1 MRLRTQLRRF
11 FSAIL
16 AGSCLLTAMP
26 VLSAAA
32 ETVPEEAVGSVTSGG
47 KTMYFYDTPGSGG
60 LEAMWVEAVRQKN
73 ATVTLYQDWKAVT
86 GTRMGTADSGFVND
100 GVICVPLGCE
110 ITIDLNG
117 YNIDRTLVTAIPDG
131 EVIFVQSGATLNL
144 TDTKASSGSAG
155 KITGGKNLSG
165 AGGIQIDAGGTLNL
179 WGGCITEN
187 VSDKSGGG
195 ILLEGESSKLY
206 MTGGSITKNTAAVN
220 GGGIAMV
227 DASLEVV
234 NGSINE
240 NKSAGSGGGIYQQG
254 GSAVLQNCQV
264 MSNSAVT
271 GGGICTTAAA
281 DLALQST
288 AAIQNNVAGTA
299 GEQGRG
305 GGILAMGTL
314 PIRLSGTPTVISNRQ
329 SDGTISNLTFWI
341 NEAGT
346 FVGPRIQNDGVVKGT
361 QVGLNFTGGETERE
375 LAFAPTWNMTGV
387 FDGDGEFEYFEADQ
401 IQYLKRPLEPRDYML
416 YVWIGCA
423 AVVLIAAIMIIAIVA
438 SVRKKKKHR
447 KRKHSAAK
455 PRK

>member
-1 MRLRTQLRRF
+1 MKAIGIRAAAYLL
-11 FSAIL
+11 SAVMTASLMPVVTASAETIPPD
-16 AGSCLLTAMP
+16 AIGAVSIDAVTTFYYDTKASGGLTAMWNDA
-26 VLSAAA
+26 VSAK
-32 ETVPEEAVGSVTSGG
+32 S
-47 KTMYFYDTPGSGG
+47 
-60 LEAMWVEAVRQKN
+60 
-73 ATVTLYQDWKAVT
+73 ATVKLFTDWNAAN
-86 GTRMGTADSGFVND
+86 GTRLVEEGKGMAFD
-100 GVICVPLGCE
+100 GVICVPDGHEVTL
-110 ITIDLNG
+110 DLNG
-117 YNIDRTLVTAIPDG
+117 FSINRGLEMSIENG
-131 EVIFVQSGATLNL
+131 EVICIENGAVLNL